1 MSAFTI
7 VLTDQVFPAVDLER
21 ELLQEIDAELVIAD
35 GSPEEVARLARDADG
50 LLNTYFPIDKQLI
63 AGLSRCR
70 VIARYG
76 IGVDNIDLKAASERK
91 IVVTNVPDYCVEEV
105 ASHTVALV
113 LGLIRQIGQADAGV
127 RDGMW
132 GTTHLQPIRR
142 LSELTVGLIG
152 YGRIAGRVGDV
163 MATFGCRLLVHDP
176 FVEPAEGVPELVSLE
191 QLLSRSD
198 IVTLHAP
205 LTPATRGLIGTDQ
218 LRLMKPTAVLVN
230 TSRGGLVSLEAVAQS
245 LRSQNLAGAG
255 IDVFE
260 SEPPPSEM
268 ISDVPNLLVTPHM
281 AYYSED
287 ALAESQR
294 KATRQIINVLSGA
307 EPDYTVCAG

>member
-1 MSAFTI
+1 
-7 VLTDQVFPAVDLER
+7 
-21 ELLQEIDAELVIAD
+21 VIAD